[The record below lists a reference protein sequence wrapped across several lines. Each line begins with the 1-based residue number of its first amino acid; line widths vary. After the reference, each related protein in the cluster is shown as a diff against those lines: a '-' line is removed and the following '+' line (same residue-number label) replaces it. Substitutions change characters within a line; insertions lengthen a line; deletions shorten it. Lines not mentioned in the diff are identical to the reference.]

1 MCFQHRYPLPVL
13 DKGGFW
19 TVLRNKIFLQKNAV
33 KGKPAKDT
41 NGTPAGK
48 GYFHNTS
55 DAPNVKFKY
64 KMEDKMK

>member
-1 MCFQHRYPLPVL
+1 M
-13 DKGGFW
+13 
-19 TVLRNKIFLQKNAV
+19 IKNAV